1 MKDRREAKS
10 WTRERLVAALAH
22 GFSGRLGVRLVQAT
36 RDRIVGEM
44 TILPDHL
51 SDAGTAHGGVL
62 MAFADTLAA
71 CGARLN
77 LPPRM
82 ATTTLESK
90 TNFLSPCGLGRIVG
104 ESLPVHVGRSTSI
117 WRTEI
122 RATSGTRLAFVVQT
136 QMVLTPTRSRRG
148 AAALSR
154 ARS

>member
-1 MKDRREAKS
+1 MKSSRAES
-10 WTRERLVAALAH
+10 GWTRERLVAAIAH

-44 TILPDHL
+44 TILPEHL
-51 SDAGTAHGGVL
+51 SDAGSAHGGVL
-62 MAFADTLAA
+62 MALADTLAA

-82 ATTTLESK
+82 VTTTLESK

-122 RATSGTRLAFVVQT
+122 RTASGVRLAFVVQT
-136 QMVLTPTRSRRG
+136 QMVLTPARPRR
-148 AAALSR
+148 AKKALSR